1 MIKRAFQLTCLMY
14 YVLAPQQLKA
24 DAYCDD
30 YRDGCYAG
38 LAAGGCNDV
47 YVWTCSSSN
56 HDNKSCTCG
65 GS

>member
-1 MIKRAFQLTCLMY
+1 MY